1 MPSALQVAIDLLH
14 LPSRVR
20 QIRSGPLPE
29 NVLILLRIA
38 AGDEETTREAIALV
52 GRSRENVHKAAA
64 FFIEQILLSPDAD
77 SYRVLGATPEAT
89 RDELRRNMALL
100 LRWLHPDLD
109 RQGERSIFAR
119 RVTRAW
125 EQLKTEERRAA
136 YDQSRPISPSRNSK
150 SRRKHRGRPKPARH
164 LSERYLKSRQLYGGH
179 GHFPGGP
186 GGYTDESAGFLRRA
200 LLFLFGRTESSWPRR

>member
-14 LPSRVR
+14 LPSQVR
-20 QIRSGPLPE
+20 QIRSGPLPD

-38 AGDEETTREAIALV
+38 AGDEEAIREASALA
-52 GRSRENVHKAAA
+52 GRSRETVHNAAA

-77 SYRVLGATPEAT
+77 SYLILGATPAAT

-109 RQGERSIFAR
+109 RQGERSIFAG

-125 EQLKTEERRAA
+125 EQLKTHERRAA
-136 YDQSRPISPSRNSK
+136 YDQSRPTSFSK
-150 SRRKHRGRPKPARH
+150 KSHSRRKQRNRHNSAKQVFKRHPNRPM
-164 LSERYLKSRQLYGGH
+164 YGGH
-179 GHFPGGP
+179 ARFHVGDDL
-186 GGYTDESAGFLRRA
+186 DESGGFLRRV
-200 LLFLFGRTESSWPRR
+200 LLFLFGRAESSWRRR